1 MASSPILNL
10 ELNGWKQIQDQLET
24 QKWPDEMYSLWE
36 DHRNVSS
43 QNENTT
49 VSYQQRHLLHN
60 ASPNEEQGELQILN
74 IDWDNIDDIMK
85 SAYWGFQDDRRHNN
99 HHDRQADPS
108 YTHHQKSRRHKK
120 KHRHDHDAEEFTDAL
135 RIPTDPGP
143 FTKIHHQ
150 KSRRHKKKHRHDHD
164 AEEFTDALRIPTD
177 PGPFTKIQLNQEAR
191 YGYEMDLKMP
201 LHPPRRKEDP
211 FATSLDWSTTNN
223 PDGVNLVHDPFN
235 QVRTDV

>member
-49 VSYQQRHLLHN
+49 VSYEYQQRHLLHK

-85 SAYWGFQDDRRHNN
+85 SAYWGFQDDRKHNN
-99 HHDRQADPS
+99 HHYRQADPS
-108 YTHHQKSRRHKK
+108 S
-120 KHRHDHDAEEFTDAL
+120 KHRH
-135 RIPTDPGP
+135 
-143 FTKIHHQ
+143 
-150 KSRRHKKKHRHDHD
+150 KSRHKKKHRHDHD

-235 QVRTDV
+235 QVRADV